1 MEGTQSQ
8 SQSQNIPQTQSQSQ
22 PQSQSQSQSQSQ
34 PQSQGSSQMQ
44 LPWTT
49 GGEITI
55 DRSRSEVLVRNIIR
69 SALSTLCWS
78 RHLFPDE
85 CFEDR
90 ELAGIGIKK
99 FRSDLFR
106 VSPDCARLR
115 YWVEEGVFDALRR
128 NYVDTATLSVVALGT
143 QGTPEPDCV
152 LESYAIKVECA
163 PEPDTSTPQSG
174 LYTMIRDNTAQLLR
188 NVTVLTRTLNQMPAY
203 RQIEM
208 RIRYTA
214 GAPKEY
220 QPKFFVGV
228 TTDKQQLFARTPLRI
243 RLGSVRTQY
252 HRVQIALSSVFDVYD
267 EHSHINVWNSRA
279 LTSDPDLSVVYPFA
293 VPQQEPEGQC
303 TKAEA
308 APCCTASEPQPKRAK
323 TEQDTDSQPY
333 EPTLQFMALEDW
345 QSALEVLSSHDKE
358 SITQKTLSQTVGLNR
373 NQDAVA
379 ELMRN
384 LFKSNCLFF
393 ALGRNLIDRERV
405 RQLLVRYGIEPPPVG
420 RELLDRL
427 FMSYHVNKDRL
438 YRSTSD
444 DATPA
449 SPHSPAPVS
458 GRESTVI
465 EPIEQIAVAGFSS
478 QSSESDPSSSL
489 YQSQSQHTLLTET
502 FSQM

>member
-1 MEGTQSQ
+1 MEGTQP
-8 SQSQNIPQTQSQSQ
+8 QSQNIL
-22 PQSQSQSQSQSQ
+22 QSQSQSQ
-34 PQSQGSSQMQ
+34 PQSQSSSCSSSQMQ
-44 LPWTT
+44 VPWSTT
-49 GGEITI
+49 TAGEITI
-55 DRSRSEVLVRNIIR
+55 DRGKSEVLVRNIIR
-69 SALSTLCWS
+69 SAVSTLCWS

-115 YWVEEGVFDALRR
+115 YWVEEGLFDAVRR
-128 NYVDTATLSVVALGT
+128 NYVDTATLSIVALGT

-163 PEPDTSTPQSG
+163 PESDTSTPQSG
-174 LYTMIRDNTAQLLR
+174 LYTTIRDNTAQLLR
-188 NVTVLTRTLNQMPAY
+188 NLTVMTRTLNQMPAC
-203 RQIEM
+203 RQVEM

-214 GAPKEY
+214 DTPKEY

-228 TTDKQQLFARTPLRI
+228 TAGKKQQLFARTPLRI

-267 EHSHINVWNSRA
+267 EHSHINVWNSCA
-279 LTSDPDLSVVYPFA
+279 LTTDPDLAVAYPFA
-293 VPQQEPEGQC
+293 VPQQAPENQC
-303 TKAEA
+303 TETDTD
-308 APCCTASEPQPKRAK
+308 PCTALEPLPKKAK
-323 TEQDTDSQPY
+323 TEQETDPQPY
-333 EPTLQFMALEDW
+333 DPTLQFMTLEDW
-345 QSALEVLSSHDKE
+345 KSALEVLSSHDKE

-438 YRSTSD
+438 YQSTSD
-444 DATPA
+444 TATSA
-449 SPHSPAPVS
+449 GTSPRSSARVS
-458 GRESTVI
+458 CRESTVI
-465 EPIEQIAVAGFSS
+465 EPIEQISVTAFGS

-502 FSQM
+502 YSQM